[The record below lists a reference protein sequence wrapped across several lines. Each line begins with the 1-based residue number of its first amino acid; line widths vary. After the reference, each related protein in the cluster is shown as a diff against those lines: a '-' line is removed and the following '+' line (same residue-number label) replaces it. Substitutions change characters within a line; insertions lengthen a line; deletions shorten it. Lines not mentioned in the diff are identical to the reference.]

1 MEPFNPFGAALK
13 HSWKAIVNLTVIV
26 GALGYFV
33 DIFDL
38 ILFPIVRTKSL
49 MDLGVAA
56 DKVLPT
62 FVYLFNCQMVGML
75 IGGLFWGVLGDKK
88 GRMSVLFGSITLYSL
103 ANIANGFVTT
113 IPAYAAMRFL
123 AGLGLA
129 GELGAA
135 ITLVSEVLPKEV
147 RSYGTAVV
155 ASVGITGALVADLVG
170 NMLSWRGAFITGG
183 VLGLM
188 LLILRIKVTDS
199 GMFKELAH
207 QNVSKGNFFMLFT
220 NWTRFV
226 RYLRSILIGV
236 PIWYVVA
243 ILVASSPE
251 LSRSLGVV
259 GVVNPGHAIASCY
272 LGLAIGDLGSG
283 FISQWIA
290 SRKRTVLMFQIFTLV
305 TVLTTLFSRGVSA
318 QTYYLLCVALGFSAG
333 YWAVF
338 VTIASEQFGTN
349 LRATVTVTV
358 PNFVRGAVVPITT
371 SFLALKAHWG
381 IVQSALFIGLCCLA
395 LAALSL
401 WGMEETHAKELNFL
415 EVD

>member
-1 MEPFNPFGAALK
+1 MQR
-13 HSWKAIVNLTVIV
+13 HSWKDIVNLTVIV

-38 ILFPIVRTKSL
+38 ILFPIVRTTSL
-49 MDLGVAA
+49 TDLGVPP
-56 DKVLPT
+56 DQILPT
-62 FVYLFNCQMVGML
+62 FVYLFNFQMIGML
-75 IGGLFWGVLGDKK
+75 VGGVFWGILGDKR

-103 ANIANGFVTT
+103 ANLANAFVTT
-113 IPAYAAMRFL
+113 IPAYAVMRFL
-123 AGLGLA
+123 AGLGLS

-135 ITLVSEVLPKEV
+135 ITLVSEVLPKEI

-155 ASVGITGALVADLVG
+155 ASLGITGALVADFVG
-170 NMLSWRGAFITGG
+170 NKLGWRGAFITGG
-183 VLGLM
+183 LMGLA
-188 LLILRIKVTDS
+188 LLVLRIKVTDS
-199 GMFKELAH
+199 GMFKQLAH
-207 QNVSKGNFFMLFT
+207 QNVTKGNFLMLFT
-220 NWTRFV
+220 SRARFL

-259 GVVNPGHAIASCY
+259 GAVNPGHAIASCY

-290 SRKRTVLMFQIFTLV
+290 SRKKTVLLFQGFTLGM
-305 TVLTTLFSRGVSA
+305 VLITLLSHGVSA
-318 QTYYLLCVALGFSAG
+318 QTYYLMCVALGFSAG

-371 SFLALKAHWG
+371 SFLALKAHCG
-381 IVQSALFIGLCCLA
+381 IVNSALFIGLCCLA

-401 WGMEETHAKELNFL
+401 WGMEETHAKDLDFL
-415 EVD
+415 EAD

>member
-1 MEPFNPFGAALK
+1 MKG
-13 HSWKAIVNLTVIV
+13 HSWKDVVNLTVIV

-49 MDLGVAA
+49 LSLGVTP
-56 DKVLPT
+56 DQILPT
-62 FVYLFNCQMVGML
+62 YLHLFNFQMIGML
-75 IGGLFWGVLGDKK
+75 VGGVLWGILGDKK
-88 GRMSVLFGSITLYSL
+88 GRMSVLFGSIALYSV
-103 ANIANGFVTT
+103 ANIANAFVTT

-123 AGLGLA
+123 AGLGLS

-135 ITLVSEVLPKEV
+135 ITLVSEVLPKEI
-147 RSYGTAVV
+147 RGYGTAVV

-170 NMLSWRGAFITGG
+170 NLLSWRGAFITGG
-183 VLGLM
+183 VLGLL

-199 GMFKELAH
+199 GMFKDLAH
-207 QNVSKGNFFMLFT
+207 QSVTKGNFLMLFT
-220 NWTRFV
+220 TRARFM

-243 ILVASSPE
+243 ILVTSSPE
-251 LSRSLGVV
+251 LSKSLGVV
-259 GVVNPGHAIASCY
+259 GAVNPGHAIACCY

-283 FISQWIA
+283 FISQWIS
-290 SRKRTVLMFQIFTLV
+290 SRKKTVLMFQVFTLIMVLV
-305 TVLTTLFSRGVSA
+305 TLLSRGITA
-318 QTYYLLCVALGFSAG
+318 QSYYFLCVALGFSAG

-349 LRATVTVTV
+349 MRATVTVTV

-381 IVQSALFIGLCCLA
+381 IVNSALFIGLCCLA

-401 WGMEETHAKELNFL
+401 WGMEETHAKDLNFL

>member
-1 MEPFNPFGAALK
+1 MK
-13 HSWKAIVNLTVIV
+13 RHSWKDVVNLTVIV

-38 ILFPIVRTKSL
+38 ILFPIIRTKSL
-49 MDLGVAA
+49 TDLGVAP
-56 DKVLPT
+56 DQILPS
-62 FVYLFNCQMVGML
+62 FVYLFNFQMIGML
-75 IGGLFWGVLGDKK
+75 VGGVLWGILGDKK

-103 ANIANGFVTT
+103 ANIANAFVTT

-123 AGLGLA
+123 AGLGLS

-135 ITLVSEVLPKEV
+135 ITLVSEVLPKEI

-155 ASVGITGALVADLVG
+155 ASVGITGALVADFVG
-170 NMLSWRGAFITGG
+170 NTLSWRGAFITGG
-183 VLGLM
+183 ALGLL

-199 GMFKELAH
+199 GMFKDLAR
-207 QNVSKGNFFMLFT
+207 QSVAKGNFLMLFT
-220 NWTRFV
+220 NVARFS
-226 RYLRSILIGV
+226 RYLRSILIGI

-251 LSRSLGVV
+251 LAKSLGVV
-259 GVVNPGHAIASCY
+259 GTVNPGHAIASCY

-283 FISQWIA
+283 IFSQWIA
-290 SRKRTVLMFQIFTLV
+290 SRKKTVLIFQGLTLA
-305 TVLTTLFSRGVSA
+305 TVLITLLSRGMSA
-318 QTYYLLCVALGFSAG
+318 HAYYAMCVALGFSAG

-349 LRATVTVTV
+349 MRATVTVTV

-381 IVQSALFIGLCCLA
+381 IVNSALAIGLSCLA
-395 LAALSL
+395 VAAISL
-401 WGMEETHAKELNFL
+401 RGMEETHAKDLNFL

>member
-1 MEPFNPFGAALK
+1 MK
-13 HSWKAIVNLTVIV
+13 SHSWKSILNLTVVV

-38 ILFPIVRTKSL
+38 ILFPIIRTQSL
-49 MDLGVAA
+49 TALGVPP
-56 DKVLPT
+56 DQVLPT
-62 FVYLFNCQMVGML
+62 FLHLFNYQMTGML
-75 IGGLFWGVLGDKK
+75 VGGLVWGVLGDKK
-88 GRMSVLFGSITLYSL
+88 GRMSVLFGSIALYSL
-103 ANIANGFVTT
+103 ANIANAFVTT
-113 IPAYAAMRFL
+113 IPAYAAMRFI
-123 AGLGLA
+123 A

-155 ASVGITGALVADLVG
+155 ASVGITGALVANVVG
-170 NMLSWRGAFITGG
+170 KVMPWNWAFITGG
-183 VLGLM
+183 VLGL
-188 LLILRIKVTDS
+188 LLLALRIKVTDS
-199 GMFKELAH
+199 GMFKEIQHASI
-207 QNVSKGNFFMLFT
+207 SKGDVLMLF
-220 NWTRFV
+220 NDWGRFS

-251 LSRSLGVV
+251 LAKGLGVV
-259 GVVNPGHAIASCY
+259 GTVNPGDAVACCY

-290 SRKRTVLMFQIFTLV
+290 SRKRTVLLFQILTLIA
-305 TVLTTLFSRGVSA
+305 VLATLSARGVTA
-318 QTYYLLCVALGFSAG
+318 QTYYLLCVLLGFAAG

-371 SFLALKAHWG
+371 GFLALKGHLG
-381 IVQSALFIGLCCLA
+381 IVTSALVVGLACLA
-395 LAALSL
+395 CAALSL
-401 WGMEETHAKELNFL
+401 WGLEETHARDLNFL
-415 EVD
+415 EQD

>member
-1 MEPFNPFGAALK
+1 MQR
-13 HSWKAIVNLTVIV
+13 HSWKDIVNLTVIV

-38 ILFPIVRTKSL
+38 ILFPIVRTASL
-49 MDLGVAA
+49 TDLGVPP
-56 DKVLPT
+56 DQILPT
-62 FVYLFNCQMVGML
+62 FVYLFNFQMIGML
-75 IGGLFWGVLGDKK
+75 VGGVFWGVLGDKR

-103 ANIANGFVTT
+103 ANIANAFVTT
-113 IPAYAAMRFL
+113 IPAYAVMRFL
-123 AGLGLA
+123 AGLGLS

-135 ITLVSEVLPKEV
+135 ITLVSEVLPKEI

-155 ASVGITGALVADLVG
+155 ASLGITGALVADFVG
-170 NMLSWRGAFITGG
+170 NKLGWRGAFITGG
-183 VLGLM
+183 VMGLA
-188 LLILRIKVTDS
+188 LLVLRIKVTDS
-199 GMFKELAH
+199 GMFKQLAH
-207 QNVSKGNFFMLFT
+207 QNVTKGNFLMLFT
-220 NWTRFV
+220 SRARFV

-259 GVVNPGHAIASCY
+259 GAVNPGHAIASCY
-272 LGLAIGDLGSG
+272 LGLAVGDLGSG

-290 SRKRTVLMFQIFTLV
+290 SRKKTVLLFQGFTLGM
-305 TVLTTLFSRGVSA
+305 VLITLLSRGVSA
-318 QTYYLLCVALGFSAG
+318 QVYYLMCVALGFSAG

-381 IVQSALFIGLCCLA
+381 IVNSALFIGLCCLA

-401 WGMEETHAKELNFL
+401 WGMEETHAKDLDFL
-415 EVD
+415 EAD

>member
-1 MEPFNPFGAALK
+1 MTPEKKSTAKQLL
-13 HSWKAIVNLTVIV
+13 NLTVLV

-49 MDLGVAA
+49 TALGIAP
-56 DKVLPT
+56 DQILPT
-62 FVYLFNCQMVGML
+62 FVYLFNFQMTGML
-75 IGGLFWGVLGDKK
+75 VGGVLWGILGDKK

-103 ANIANGFVTT
+103 ANIANAFVTT
-113 IPAYAAMRFL
+113 IPEYAAMRFL
-123 AGLGLA
+123 AGVGLS

-135 ITLVSEVLPKEV
+135 ITLVSEVLPKEI

-170 NMLSWRGAFITGG
+170 NLMSWQGAFITGG
-183 VLGLM
+183 VMGL
-188 LLILRIKVTDS
+188 LLLVLRIKVTDS
-199 GMFKELAH
+199 GMFKALAR
-207 QNVSKGNFFMLFT
+207 QSVSKGNFLMLFT
-220 NWTRFV
+220 SWPRFV

-251 LSRSLGVV
+251 LARSLGVV
-259 GVVNPGHAIASCY
+259 GAVNPGHAIASCY

-290 SRKRTVLMFQIFTLV
+290 SRKKTVLLFQALTLL
-305 TVLTTLFSRGVSA
+305 TVLATLFSRGVTA

-381 IVQSALFIGLCCLA
+381 IVNSALFIGLCCLA
-395 LAALSL
+395 VAALSL
-401 WGMEETHAKELNFL
+401 WGMEETHARDLDFL
-415 EVD
+415 ETD

>member
-113 IPAYAAMRFL
+113 IPAYATMRFL

>member
-1 MEPFNPFGAALK
+1 MTPEKKSTAKQLL
-13 HSWKAIVNLTVIV
+13 NLTVLV

-49 MDLGVAA
+49 TALGIAP
-56 DKVLPT
+56 DQILPT
-62 FVYLFNCQMVGML
+62 FVYLFNFQMTGML
-75 IGGLFWGVLGDKK
+75 VGGVLWGILGDKK

-103 ANIANGFVTT
+103 ANIANAFVTT
-113 IPAYAAMRFL
+113 IPEYAAMRFL
-123 AGLGLA
+123 AGVGLS

-135 ITLVSEVLPKEV
+135 ITLVSEVLPKEI

-170 NMLSWRGAFITGG
+170 NLMSWQGAFITGG
-183 VLGLM
+183 VMGL
-188 LLILRIKVTDS
+188 LLLVLRIKVTDS
-199 GMFKELAH
+199 GMFKALA
-207 QNVSKGNFFMLFT
+207 QQSVSKGNFLMLFT
-220 NWTRFV
+220 SWPRFV

-251 LSRSLGVV
+251 LARSLGVV
-259 GVVNPGHAIASCY
+259 GAVNPGHAIAACY

-290 SRKRTVLMFQIFTLV
+290 SRKKTVLLFQALTLL
-305 TVLTTLFSRGVSA
+305 TVLATLFSRGVTA

-349 LRATVTVTV
+349 MRATVTVTV

-381 IVQSALFIGLCCLA
+381 IVNSALFIGLCCLA
-395 LAALSL
+395 VAALSL
-401 WGMEETHAKELNFL
+401 WGMEETHAKDLDFL
-415 EVD
+415 ESD

>member
-1 MEPFNPFGAALK
+1 VKN
-13 HSWKAIVNLTVIV
+13 HTWRDIINLTVIV

-38 ILFPIVRTKSL
+38 ILFPIVRNRSL
-49 MDLGVAA
+49 ADLGVPAA
-56 DKVLPT
+56 QILPT
-62 FVYLFNCQMVGML
+62 FLHLFNYQMTGML
-75 IGGLFWGVLGDKK
+75 VGGILWGILGDKK

-103 ANIANGFVTT
+103 ANIANAFVTT
-113 IPAYAAMRFL
+113 IPAYAALRFL
-123 AGLGLA
+123 AGLGLS

-155 ASVGITGALVADLVG
+155 ASLGITGALVADLVG
-170 NMLSWRGAFITGG
+170 NKLGWRGAFITGG
-183 VLGLM
+183 VMGLA
-188 LLILRIKVTDS
+188 LLVLRIKVSDS

-207 QNVSKGNFFMLFT
+207 QQVTKGNFLMLFT
-220 NWTRFV
+220 SRARFM
-226 RYLRSILIGV
+226 RYLRSILVGI

-251 LSRSLGVV
+251 LAKSLGVV
-259 GVVNPGHAIASCY
+259 GAVNPGHAIASCY
-272 LGLAIGDLGSG
+272 LGLAIGDLSAG

-290 SRKRTVLMFQIFTLV
+290 SRIRTVLMFQGFTLV
-305 TVLTTLFSRGVSA
+305 MTLVTLFSRGLTA
-318 QTYYLLCVALGFSAG
+318 EAYYLLCVALGFSAG

-358 PNFVRGAVVPITT
+358 PNFVRGAVVPISM

-381 IVQSALFIGLCCLA
+381 IVNSALFIGLCCLA
-395 LAALSL
+395 VAALSL
-401 WGMEETHAKELNFL
+401 WGMEETHAKDLNFL
-415 EVD
+415 EID

>member
-1 MEPFNPFGAALK
+1 MKG
-13 HSWKAIVNLTVIV
+13 HSWKDIVNLTVIV

-38 ILFPIVRTKSL
+38 ILFPIVRTASL
-49 MDLGVAA
+49 TDLGVAP
-56 DKVLPT
+56 DRILPT
-62 FVYLFNCQMVGML
+62 FVYLFNFQMIGML
-75 IGGLFWGVLGDKK
+75 VGGVLWGILGDKK

-103 ANIANGFVTT
+103 ANIANAFVTT

-123 AGLGLA
+123 AGLGLS

-135 ITLVSEVLPKEV
+135 ITLVSEVLPKEI

-170 NMLSWRGAFITGG
+170 NTMSWRWAFITGG
-183 VLGLM
+183 ILGL
-188 LLILRIKVTDS
+188 LLLVLRIKVTDS
-199 GMFKELAH
+199 GMFKQLAH
-207 QNVSKGNFFMLFT
+207 QDVAKGNFLMLFT
-220 NWTRFV
+220 SRARFM

-259 GVVNPGHAIASCY
+259 GAVNPGHAIASCY

-290 SRKRTVLMFQIFTLV
+290 SRKKTVLLFQGRTLL
-305 TVLTTLFSRGVSA
+305 TVLITLFSRGVSA

-349 LRATVTVTV
+349 MRATVTVTV

-381 IVQSALFIGLCCLA
+381 IVHSALFIGLCCLA
-395 LAALSL
+395 LAAISL
-401 WGMEETHAKELNFL
+401 WGMEETHAKDLDFL

>member
-1 MEPFNPFGAALK
+1 
-13 HSWKAIVNLTVIV
+13 
-26 GALGYFV
+26 
-33 DIFDL
+33 
-38 ILFPIVRTKSL
+38 
-49 MDLGVAA
+49 
-56 DKVLPT
+56 
-62 FVYLFNCQMVGML
+62 
-75 IGGLFWGVLGDKK
+75 
-88 GRMSVLFGSITLYSL
+88 VLFGSITLYSL
-103 ANIANGFVTT
+103 ANIANAFVTT

-123 AGLGLA
+123 AGLGLS

-155 ASVGITGALVADLVG
+155 ASLGITGALVADLVG
-170 NMLSWRGAFITGG
+170 NKLGWRGAFITGG
-183 VLGLM
+183 VMGL
-188 LLILRIKVTDS
+188 LLLVLRIKVTDS
-199 GMFKELAH
+199 GMFKQLAH
-207 QNVSKGNFFMLFT
+207 QNVAKGNFLMLFT
-220 NWTRFV
+220 SRVRFM

-251 LSRSLGVV
+251 LSKSLGVV
-259 GVVNPGHAIASCY
+259 GAVNPGHAIASCY

-290 SRKRTVLMFQIFTLV
+290 SRKKTVLLFQGLTLV
-305 TVLTTLFSRGVSA
+305 MVLVTLLSHGVSS
-318 QTYYLLCVALGFSAG
+318 QSYYLMCVALGFSAG

-349 LRATVTVTV
+349 MRATVTVTV

-381 IVQSALFIGLCCLA
+381 IVHSALFIGLCCLA
-395 LAALSL
+395 FAALSL
-401 WGMEETHAKELNFL
+401 WGMEETHAKDLDFL

>member
-1 MEPFNPFGAALK
+1 MK
-13 HSWKAIVNLTVIV
+13 RHSWKDVVNLTVIV

-38 ILFPIVRTKSL
+38 ILFPIIRTKSL
-49 MDLGVAA
+49 TDLGVAP
-56 DKVLPT
+56 DQILPS
-62 FVYLFNCQMVGML
+62 FVYLFNFQMIGML
-75 IGGLFWGVLGDKK
+75 VGGVLWGILGDKK

-103 ANIANGFVTT
+103 ANIANAFVTT

-123 AGLGLA
+123 AGLGLS

-135 ITLVSEVLPKEV
+135 ITLVSEVLPKEI

-155 ASVGITGALVADLVG
+155 ASVGITGALVADFVG
-170 NMLSWRGAFITGG
+170 NTLSWRGAFITGG
-183 VLGLM
+183 ALGLL

-199 GMFKELAH
+199 GMFKDLAR
-207 QNVSKGNFFMLFT
+207 QSVAKGNFLMLFT
-220 NWTRFV
+220 NVARFS
-226 RYLRSILIGV
+226 RYLRSILIGI

-251 LSRSLGVV
+251 LAKSLGVV
-259 GVVNPGHAIASCY
+259 GTVNPGHAIASCY

-283 FISQWIA
+283 IFSQWIA
-290 SRKRTVLMFQIFTLV
+290 SRKKTVLIFQGLTLA
-305 TVLTTLFSRGVSA
+305 TVLITLLSRGMSA
-318 QTYYLLCVALGFSAG
+318 QAYYAMCVALGFSAG

-349 LRATVTVTV
+349 MRATVTVTV

-381 IVQSALFIGLCCLA
+381 IVNSALAIGLSCLA
-395 LAALSL
+395 VAAISL
-401 WGMEETHAKELNFL
+401 RGMEETHAKDLNFL

>member
-1 MEPFNPFGAALK
+1 MK
-13 HSWKAIVNLTVIV
+13 RHSWKDVVNLTVIV

-38 ILFPIVRTKSL
+38 ILFPIIRTKSL
-49 MDLGVAA
+49 TDLGVAP
-56 DKVLPT
+56 DQVLPS
-62 FVYLFNCQMVGML
+62 FVYLFNFQMIGML
-75 IGGLFWGVLGDKK
+75 VGGVLWGILGDKK

-103 ANIANGFVTT
+103 ANIANAFVTT

-123 AGLGLA
+123 AGLGLS

-135 ITLVSEVLPKEV
+135 ITLVSEVLPKEI

-155 ASVGITGALVADLVG
+155 ASVGITGALVADFVG
-170 NMLSWRGAFITGG
+170 NTLSWRGAFITGG
-183 VLGLM
+183 VLGL
-188 LLILRIKVTDS
+188 LLLVLRIKVTDS
-199 GMFKELAH
+199 GMFKELAR
-207 QNVSKGNFFMLFT
+207 QTVAKGNFLMLFT
-220 NWTRFV
+220 NAARFS
-226 RYLRSILIGV
+226 RYLRSILIGI

-251 LSRSLGVV
+251 LAKSLGVV
-259 GVVNPGHAIASCY
+259 GAVNPGHAIASCY

-283 FISQWIA
+283 IFSQWIA
-290 SRKRTVLMFQIFTLV
+290 SRKRTVLIFQGLTLA
-305 TVLTTLFSRGVSA
+305 TVLITLLSRGMSA
-318 QTYYLLCVALGFSAG
+318 QAYYAMCVALGFSAG

-349 LRATVTVTV
+349 MRATVTVTV

-381 IVQSALFIGLCCLA
+381 IVHSALFIGLSCLA
-395 LAALSL
+395 VAALSL
-401 WGMEETHAKELNFL
+401 WGMEETHAKDLNFL

>member
-1 MEPFNPFGAALK
+1 MK
-13 HSWKAIVNLTVIV
+13 RHSWKDVVNLTVIV

-38 ILFPIVRTKSL
+38 ILFPIIRTKSL
-49 MDLGVAA
+49 TDLGVAP
-56 DKVLPT
+56 DQILPT
-62 FVYLFNCQMVGML
+62 FVYLFNFQMIGML
-75 IGGLFWGVLGDKK
+75 VGGVLWGILGDKK

-103 ANIANGFVTT
+103 ANIANAFVTT

-123 AGLGLA
+123 AGLGLS

-135 ITLVSEVLPKEV
+135 ITLVSEVLPKEI

-155 ASVGITGALVADLVG
+155 ASVGITGALVADFVG
-170 NMLSWRGAFITGG
+170 NTLSWRGAFITGG
-183 VLGLM
+183 VLGL
-188 LLILRIKVTDS
+188 LLLVLRIKVTDS
-199 GMFKELAH
+199 GMFKELAR
-207 QNVSKGNFFMLFT
+207 QTVAKGNFLMLFT
-220 NWTRFV
+220 NAARFS
-226 RYLRSILIGV
+226 RYLRSILIGI

-251 LSRSLGVV
+251 LAKSLGVV
-259 GVVNPGHAIASCY
+259 GAVNPGHAIASCY

-283 FISQWIA
+283 IFSQWIA
-290 SRKRTVLMFQIFTLV
+290 SRKRTVLIFQGLTLA
-305 TVLTTLFSRGVSA
+305 TVLITLLSRGMSA
-318 QTYYLLCVALGFSAG
+318 QAYYAMCVALGFSAG

-349 LRATVTVTV
+349 MRATVTVTV

-381 IVQSALFIGLCCLA
+381 IVHSALFIGLSCLA
-395 LAALSL
+395 VAALSL
-401 WGMEETHAKELNFL
+401 WGMEETHAKDLNFL

>member
-1 MEPFNPFGAALK
+1 MK
-13 HSWKAIVNLTVIV
+13 RHSWKDVVNLTVIV

-38 ILFPIVRTKSL
+38 ILFPIIRTKSL
-49 MDLGVAA
+49 TDLGVAP
-56 DKVLPT
+56 DQILPT
-62 FVYLFNCQMVGML
+62 FVYLFNFQMIGML
-75 IGGLFWGVLGDKK
+75 VGGVLWGVLGDKK

-103 ANIANGFVTT
+103 ANIANAFATT
-113 IPAYAAMRFL
+113 IPVYAALRFL
-123 AGLGLA
+123 AGLGLS

-135 ITLVSEVLPKEV
+135 ITLVSEVLPKEI

-155 ASVGITGALVADLVG
+155 ASVGITGALVADFVG
-170 NMLSWRGAFITGG
+170 NTLSWRGAFITGG
-183 VLGLM
+183 VLGLL

-199 GMFKELAH
+199 GMFKDLAR
-207 QNVSKGNFFMLFT
+207 QTVAKGNFLMLFT
-220 NWTRFV
+220 SFARFS
-226 RYLRSILIGV
+226 RYLRSILIGI

-251 LSRSLGVV
+251 LARSLGVV
-259 GVVNPGHAIASCY
+259 GAVNPGHAIASCY

-283 FISQWIA
+283 IFSQWIA
-290 SRKRTVLMFQIFTLV
+290 SRKKTVLIFQGLTLA
-305 TVLTTLFSRGVSA
+305 TVLITLFSRGISA
-318 QTYYLLCVALGFSAG
+318 QTYYAMCVALGFSAG

-349 LRATVTVTV
+349 MRATVTVTV

-371 SFLALKAHWG
+371 GFLALKAHWG
-381 IVQSALFIGLCCLA
+381 LVNAALAIGLACLGV
-395 LAALSL
+395 AALSL
-401 WGMEETHAKELNFL
+401 RGMEETHAKDLNFL

>member
-1 MEPFNPFGAALK
+1 MK
-13 HSWKAIVNLTVIV
+13 RHSWKDIVNLTVIV

-38 ILFPIVRTKSL
+38 ILFPIIRTKSL
-49 MDLGVAA
+49 TDLGVAP
-56 DKVLPT
+56 DQILPS
-62 FVYLFNCQMVGML
+62 FVYLFNFQMIGML
-75 IGGLFWGVLGDKK
+75 VGGVLWGILGDKK

-103 ANIANGFVTT
+103 ANIANAFVTT

-123 AGLGLA
+123 AGLGLS

-135 ITLVSEVLPKEV
+135 ITLVSEVLPKEI

-155 ASVGITGALVADLVG
+155 ASVGITGALVADFVG
-170 NMLSWRGAFITGG
+170 NTLSWRGAFITGG
-183 VLGLM
+183 VLGLL

-199 GMFKELAH
+199 GMFKDLAR
-207 QNVSKGNFFMLFT
+207 QSVAKGNFLMLFT
-220 NWTRFV
+220 SFARFS
-226 RYLRSILIGV
+226 RYLRSILIGI

-251 LSRSLGVV
+251 LARSLGVV
-259 GVVNPGHAIASCY
+259 GAVNPGHAIASCY

-283 FISQWIA
+283 IFSQWIA
-290 SRKRTVLMFQIFTLV
+290 SRKKTVLIFQGLTLAM
-305 TVLTTLFSRGVSA
+305 VLITLLSHGVSA
-318 QTYYLLCVALGFSAG
+318 QAYYAMCVALGFSAG

-349 LRATVTVTV
+349 MRATVTVTV

-381 IVQSALFIGLCCLA
+381 IVHSALFIGLCCLA
-395 LAALSL
+395 VAALSL
-401 WGMEETHAKELNFL
+401 WGMEETHAKDLNFL

>member
-1 MEPFNPFGAALK
+1 MK
-13 HSWKAIVNLTVIV
+13 RHSWKDVVNLTVIV

-38 ILFPIVRTKSL
+38 ILFPIVRTQSL
-49 MDLGVAA
+49 KDLGVPAGEI
-56 DKVLPT
+56 LPT
-62 FVYLFNCQMVGML
+62 FVYLFNFQMIGML
-75 IGGLFWGVLGDKK
+75 AGGVLWGILGDKK

-103 ANIANGFVTT
+103 ANIANAFVTT

-123 AGLGLA
+123 AGLGLS

-135 ITLVSEVLPKEV
+135 ITLVSEVLPKEI

-155 ASVGITGALVADLVG
+155 ASVGITGALVADVVG
-170 NMLSWRGAFITGG
+170 NLLSWRGAFITGG
-183 VLGLM
+183 VLGL
-188 LLILRIKVTDS
+188 LLLVLRIKVTDS
-199 GMFKELAH
+199 GMFKDLAR
-207 QNVSKGNFFMLFT
+207 QDVAKGNFLMLFT
-220 NWTRFV
+220 SFARFS

-236 PIWYVVA
+236 PIWYVVS

-251 LSRSLGVV
+251 LARSLGVV
-259 GVVNPGHAIASCY
+259 GEVNPGHAIASCY

-283 FISQWIA
+283 FFSQWIA
-290 SRKRTVLMFQIFTLV
+290 SRKKTVLIFQGLTLV
-305 TVLTTLFSRGVSA
+305 TVLATLLSRGLSA
-318 QTYYLLCVALGFSAG
+318 QAYYALCVALGFSAG

-349 LRATVTVTV
+349 MRATVTVTV
-358 PNFVRGAVVPITT
+358 PNFVRGAVVLITT

-381 IVQSALFIGLCCLA
+381 IVNSALAIGLSCLA
-395 LAALSL
+395 FAALSL
-401 WGMEETHAKELNFL
+401 WGMEETHAKDLNFL

>member
-1 MEPFNPFGAALK
+1 MK
-13 HSWKAIVNLTVIV
+13 RHSWKDVVNLTVIV

-38 ILFPIVRTKSL
+38 ILFPIIRTKSL
-49 MDLGVAA
+49 TDLGVAP
-56 DKVLPT
+56 DQILPS
-62 FVYLFNCQMVGML
+62 FVYLFNFQMIGML
-75 IGGLFWGVLGDKK
+75 VGGVLWGILGDKK

-103 ANIANGFVTT
+103 ANIANAFVTT

-123 AGLGLA
+123 AGLGLS

-135 ITLVSEVLPKEV
+135 ITLVSEVLPKEI

-155 ASVGITGALVADLVG
+155 ASVGITGALVADFVG
-170 NMLSWRGAFITGG
+170 NTLSWRGAFITGG
-183 VLGLM
+183 ALGLL

-199 GMFKELAH
+199 GMFKDLAR
-207 QNVSKGNFFMLFT
+207 QSVAKGNFLMLFT
-220 NWTRFV
+220 SVARFS
-226 RYLRSILIGV
+226 RYLRSILIGI

-251 LSRSLGVV
+251 LAKSLGVV
-259 GVVNPGHAIASCY
+259 GTVNPGHAIASCY

-283 FISQWIA
+283 IFSQWIA
-290 SRKRTVLMFQIFTLV
+290 SRKKTVLIFQGLTLA
-305 TVLTTLFSRGVSA
+305 TVLITLLSRGMSA
-318 QTYYLLCVALGFSAG
+318 HAYYAMCVALGFSAG

-349 LRATVTVTV
+349 MRATVTVTV

-381 IVQSALFIGLCCLA
+381 IVNSALAIGLSCLA
-395 LAALSL
+395 VAAISL
-401 WGMEETHAKELNFL
+401 RGMEETHAKDLNFL

>member
-1 MEPFNPFGAALK
+1 MPAPAKSPLRQLL
-13 HSWKAIVNLTVIV
+13 NLTVLV

-38 ILFPIVRTKSL
+38 ILFPIVRTRSL
-49 MDLGVAA
+49 TDLGVPP
-56 DKVLPT
+56 DQILST
-62 FVYLFNCQMVGML
+62 FVYLFNFQMTGML
-75 IGGLFWGVLGDKK
+75 VGGVLWGILGDKK

-103 ANIANGFVTT
+103 ANIANAFVTT
-113 IPAYAAMRFL
+113 IPEYAAMRFL
-123 AGLGLA
+123 AGVGLS

-135 ITLVSEVLPKEV
+135 ITLVSEVLPKEI

-170 NMLSWRGAFITGG
+170 NTLSWRGAFITGG
-183 VLGLM
+183 VMGL
-188 LLILRIKVTDS
+188 LLLVLRIKVTDS
-199 GMFKELAH
+199 GMFKSLAQ
-207 QNVSKGNFFMLFT
+207 QNVVKGNFLMLFT
-220 NWTRFV
+220 SWPRFL
-226 RYLRSILIGV
+226 RYLRSILIGI

-251 LSRSLGVV
+251 LAKSLGVV
-259 GVVNPGHAIASCY
+259 GEVNAGHAIASCY
-272 LGLAIGDLGSG
+272 LGLAVGDLGSG

-290 SRKRTVLMFQIFTLV
+290 SRKKTVLLFQGLTLA
-305 TVLTTLFSRGVSA
+305 TVLITLFSRGISA
-318 QTYYLLCVALGFSAG
+318 QSYYFLCVALGFSAG

-349 LRATVTVTV
+349 MRATVTVTV

-381 IVQSALFIGLCCLA
+381 IVNSALFIGLCCLA
-395 LAALSL
+395 VAALSL
-401 WGMEETHAKELNFL
+401 WGMEETHAKDLNFL
-415 EVD
+415 ETD

>member
-1 MEPFNPFGAALK
+1 MK
-13 HSWKAIVNLTVIV
+13 SHSWKDVVNLTVIV

-38 ILFPIVRTKSL
+38 ILFPIIRTKSL
-49 MDLGVAA
+49 TDLGVPA
-56 DKVLPT
+56 DQILPT
-62 FVYLFNCQMVGML
+62 FVYLFNFQMIGML
-75 IGGLFWGVLGDKK
+75 VGGVLWGILGDKK

-103 ANIANGFVTT
+103 ANIANAFVTT

-123 AGLGLA
+123 AGLGLS

-135 ITLVSEVLPKEV
+135 ITLVSEVLPKEI

-155 ASVGITGALVADLVG
+155 ASVGITGALVADFVG
-170 NMLSWRGAFITGG
+170 NTLSWRGAFITGG
-183 VLGLM
+183 VLGLL

-199 GMFKELAH
+199 GMFKNLAR
-207 QNVSKGNFFMLFT
+207 QNVVKGNFLMLFT
-220 NWTRFV
+220 SFARFS

-251 LSRSLGVV
+251 LAKSLGVV
-259 GVVNPGHAIASCY
+259 GAVNPGHAIASCY

-290 SRKRTVLMFQIFTLV
+290 SRKKTVLMFQGFTLAA
-305 TVLTTLFSRGVSA
+305 VLATLLSRGLSA
-318 QTYYLLCVALGFSAG
+318 QAYYAMCVALGFSAG

-349 LRATVTVTV
+349 MRATVTVTV

-371 SFLALKAHWG
+371 GFLALKAHWG
-381 IVQSALFIGLCCLA
+381 LVNSALAIGLACLA
-395 LAALSL
+395 VGALSL
-401 WGMEETHAKELNFL
+401 WGMEETHAKDLNFL

>member
-1 MEPFNPFGAALK
+1 MK
-13 HSWKAIVNLTVIV
+13 QHSWKDIVNMTVIV

-49 MDLGVAA
+49 SGLGVPP
-56 DKVLPT
+56 DQILST
-62 FVYLFNCQMVGML
+62 FVYLFNWQMIGML
-75 IGGLFWGVLGDKK
+75 IGGVLWGILGDKK
-88 GRMSVLFGSITLYSL
+88 GRMSVLFGSIALYSV
-103 ANIANGFVTT
+103 ANIANAFVTT

-123 AGLGLA
+123 AGLGLS

-135 ITLVSEVLPKEV
+135 ITLVSEVLPKEI

-170 NMLSWRGAFITGG
+170 NLLSWQGAFLTGG
-183 VLGLM
+183 ILGLL

-199 GMFKELAH
+199 GMFKNLAH
-207 QNVSKGNFFMLFT
+207 QDVARGDFLMLFKSRS
-220 NWTRFV
+220 RFL

-251 LSRSLGVV
+251 LARSLGVV
-259 GVVNPGHAIASCY
+259 GSVDPGHAIAFCY

-290 SRKRTVLMFQIFTLV
+290 SRKRTVLLFQGLTLV
-305 TVLTTLFSRGVSA
+305 TVLITLLSRGVSA
-318 QTYYLLCVALGFSAG
+318 QTYYFLCVTLGFSAG

-349 LRATVTVTV
+349 MRATVTVTV

-381 IVQSALFIGLCCLA
+381 IVNSALFIGLCCLVVA
-395 LAALSL
+395 VISL
-401 WGMEETHAKELNFL
+401 WGMDETHAKDLNFL

>member
-1 MEPFNPFGAALK
+1 MQRHA
-13 HSWKAIVNLTVIV
+13 WKDIVNLTVIV

-38 ILFPIVRTKSL
+38 ILFPIVRTTSL
-49 MDLGVAA
+49 TDLGVPP
-56 DKVLPT
+56 DQILPT
-62 FVYLFNCQMVGML
+62 FVYLFNFQMIGML
-75 IGGLFWGVLGDKK
+75 VGGVFWGILGDKR

-103 ANIANGFVTT
+103 ANIANAFVTT
-113 IPAYAAMRFL
+113 IPAYAVMRFL
-123 AGLGLA
+123 AGLGLS

-155 ASVGITGALVADLVG
+155 ASLGITGALVADFVG
-170 NMLSWRGAFITGG
+170 NKLGWRGAFITGG
-183 VLGLM
+183 LMGLA
-188 LLILRIKVTDS
+188 LLVLRIKVTDS
-199 GMFKELAH
+199 GMFKQLAH
-207 QNVSKGNFFMLFT
+207 QNVTKGNFLMLFT
-220 NWTRFV
+220 SRARFV

-259 GVVNPGHAIASCY
+259 GAVNPGHAIASCY

-290 SRKRTVLMFQIFTLV
+290 SRKKTVLLFQGFTLV
-305 TVLTTLFSRGVSA
+305 MVLITLLSHGVSA
-318 QTYYLLCVALGFSAG
+318 QTYYLMCVALGFSAG

-381 IVQSALFIGLCCLA
+381 IVNSALFIGLCCLA

-401 WGMEETHAKELNFL
+401 WGMEETHAKDLDFL
-415 EVD
+415 EVE